1 MLRPL
6 ILITEYDGTTV
17 KNITKVNARTF
28 ETAKERVAKEIRNLQ
43 EQYPKANV
51 LRNAQQVATIEID
64 RKQRIKIE
72 IVERF

>member
-6 ILITEYDGTTV
+6 ILITEYVND
-17 KNITKVNARTF
+17 KPKCITQVNARTF